1 MSEIERGAEIGGDL
15 GAVIALGP
23 DLSRREWAKVLGL
36 SLGAVDRLRHAAD
49 AVAMQRAEGVELED
63 VVRDA
68 YVRLMFGDIEGAGVV
83 LRAAL

>member
-1 MSEIERGAEIGGDL
+1 LNEIERGAEIGGDL

-23 DLSRREWAKVLGL
+23 DLTRREWARALGL

-49 AVAMQRAEGVELED
+49 AMAMQRVEGVELKD
-63 VVRDA
+63 LVPDA